1 MNLFKLNNTS
11 ETFTRLM
18 NETDYAKQRER
29 LQRQKQQEQKATFK
43 KVNLKH
49 YQSPFRGATTEE
61 TEQQLRNNKT
71 LMFPNVSASSHYNQL
86 THTDMGFK
94 TLTGEEKRVRD
105 MRVPDLLLQNEKR
118 QGVQEK
124 QLRAKEK
131 RLRYLRKSQ
140 KILDYTEEG
149 LAKAKANAKA
159 NAEAETGSDVG
170 AKQPETFMKDK
181 QIILRDYLEDSKDI
195 GAVLRASS
203 MEPEP
208 EPEPSVT
215 DSVLSPETASV
226 ATGED
231 TSAAIEKEEE
241 QVEQEEEP
249 TEEGNEENEDESQVQ
264 SVSAAAAAMEEADL
278 EPSVSPSLELS
289 PSPRVVDP
297 SQFDNLEKLIGQFPM
312 FTDLRELEEP
322 EPETPEPEYLP
333 YNPVSEKQILKDTL
347 SDAQELAAQT
357 KVLIKPIDPSLTPK
371 VPFDMSSVVKAPAAD
386 AKAKAKA
393 NSKSKSMFKS
403 KSKSKEEVEPEKVE
417 EPKEPTNPVATPENP
432 EILVKIDKYG
442 HLSKS
447 VYDMVQYENDL
458 HAIHLSEYKASQ
470 KKKLQEKLMRYLEK
484 IKVVDQKN
492 AKVLQDIDR
501 YRLDGITRFE
511 VIESRKVKT
520 IMDSTSGF
528 TKEKLKIL
536 KETELEKL
544 KRINECKVFYQK
556 KNLIQD
562 EINSILVEKENVFRE
577 NTEYANQVN
586 DMSNELDERL
596 AQLDG
601 IVKEKERLNAELD
614 ALREHR
620 EALER
625 EIEDTKNQ
633 NLLYAHR
640 LEGIKAGEDDRTKEL
655 QRINDS
661 ITQKL
666 NDLSVVKQETI
677 NSRLRISKLTDK
689 IHQELK
695 ENERKFNDKLAE
707 NKLHYES
714 MITEKQQE
722 LDDKVHQLTDTHN
735 ATVNSL
741 MQSYEDK
748 LRSLEEVINQKNRR
762 INEAEELANDSL
774 YTVENDVET
783 FYQ

>member
-1 MNLFKLNNTS
+1 MNLFKLNSTS

-29 LQRQKQQEQKATFK
+29 LQRQKQKEQKATFK
-43 KVNLKH
+43 KVDLKN
-49 YQSPFRGATTEE
+49 YTSPFRGATTEE

-105 MRVPDLLLQNEKR
+105 MKVPDLLLQNEKR
-118 QGVQEK
+118 QEVQEK

-149 LAKAKANAKA
+149 LAKAKAKAKA
-159 NAEAETGSDVG
+159 KGKADAETETGTGSEVG
-170 AKQPETFMKDK
+170 AKQPETFMRDK
-181 QIILRDYLEDSKDI
+181 QILLRDYLEDSKDI
-195 GAVLRASS
+195 GAVLRPGST
-203 MEPEP
+203 EPEP
-208 EPEPSVT
+208 EQEPS
-215 DSVLSPETASV
+215 AV
-226 ATGED
+226 ATGDD
-231 TSAAIEKEEE
+231 TSAAIAKKSETTVSTAAEEE
-241 QVEQEEEP
+241 
-249 TEEGNEENEDESQVQ
+249 EEGNEGNEGSGETPVQ
-264 SVSAAAAAMEEADL
+264 NASVEAEEADL

-297 SQFDNLEKLIGQFPM
+297 SQFDNPEKLIGQFPM
-312 FTDLRELEEP
+312 FTDLRKLEEA

-333 YNPVSEKQILKDTL
+333 YNPVGEKQILKDTL

-371 VPFDMSSVVKAPAAD
+371 VPFDMSSVVKTPAASD

-393 NSKSKSMFKS
+393 KPKLKE
-403 KSKSKEEVEPEKVE
+403 KEKDEGEKEEKDE

-442 HLSKS
+442 YLSKS

-458 HAIHLSEYKASQ
+458 HAIHLSEYKALQ
-470 KKKLQEKLMRYLEK
+470 KKKLQEKLKRYLEK
-484 IKVVDQKN
+484 IKIVDQKN
-492 AKVLQDIDR
+492 AKVLQDIDQ
-501 YRLDGITRFE
+501 YRLDGITKFE

-536 KETELEKL
+536 KDTELEKL

-562 EINSILVEKENVFRE
+562 EINSILVEKENVFKE
-577 NTEYANQVN
+577 NSEYANQVN

-601 IVKEKERLNAELD
+601 IVKEKEKLNSELD

-633 NLLYAHR
+633 NLLNTHR
-640 LEGIKAGEDDRTKEL
+640 LEGIKAGEDDRTREL
-655 QRINDS
+655 QKINDT
-661 ITQKL
+661 INQKL
-666 NDLSVVKQETI
+666 NDLAVVKQETI

-714 MITEKQQE
+714 MISEKQQE
-722 LDDKVHQLTDTHN
+722 LDDKVHKLTDTHN
-735 ATVNSL
+735 ARVNSL

-748 LRSLEEVINQKNRR
+748 LRSLEDVINQKNRR